1 MLPSDEIQEL
11 ILQRRKT
18 RRIKNKQQN
27 QLIKQRQGSLNG
39 FRIIQNYFNF
49 YFNIIMPTIFNVSE
63 LTDDDLILLN
73 EKYQEKLTR
82 YQLMMNETR
91 QLKGLKKQER
101 RCLSIWE
108 FYFLFLLL
116 LMETIKQFKPK
127 FVS

>member
-73 EKYQEKLTR
+73 EKYQEKLSR
-82 YQLMMNETR
+82 YQLMMNETTER
-91 QLKGLKKQER
+91 TEKIIHRIQEEQVKR
-101 RCLSIWE
+101 YVNKHLQNFIESKMDLSN
-108 FYFLFLLL
+108 
-116 LMETIKQFKPK
+116 
-127 FVS
+127 